1 MHNLPDQGPFDLATL
16 VNHMSIVQRT
26 VGETTLAITTVR
38 KTEEA
43 GGEHI
48 LLLERTTKFKG
59 ADGVFAFKTAIY
71 TGSPQKFLDM
81 PLFAQYIVDMADV
94 IMRES
99 DRAVRHVK
107 VQGDIQSDES
117 DMLRDFHM
125 HRGWQEPRQVPL
137 QKCKDALR
145 QVTTRIDEESLD
157 AAEAT
162 CICCLEQY
170 GASKEAQILVD
181 EQAATALKFGTN
193 GPGYEFDDRYNDWEN
208 SMRSIADL
216 DKYHASNNPEP
227 IFVNPDLLMMFCEHL
242 FNMDDQ
248 ELASS
253 TPLHLKYTKMKTECG
268 VFTWMMRNH
277 LIERRGETVATSALY
292 KDLVAHVEDGMAL
305 NMYLSES
312 KRPWDP
318 SDVIDQIMTLARAR
332 HGVFGPPKGFPEF
345 CQTLISRTL
354 QFYHCRRCMCK
365 RAGTVHD
372 HGLKRYWR

>member
-137 QKCKDALR
+137 RKCKDALR

-170 GASKEAQILVD
+170 VD
-181 EQAATALKFGTN
+181 A
-193 GPGYEFDDRYNDWEN
+193 
-208 SMRSIADL
+208 
-216 DKYHASNNPEP
+216 
-227 IFVNPDLLMMFCEHL
+227 
-242 FNMDDQ
+242 
-248 ELASS
+248 
-253 TPLHLKYTKMKTECG
+253 
-268 VFTWMMRNH
+268 
-277 LIERRGETVATSALY
+277 
-292 KDLVAHVEDGMAL
+292 
-305 NMYLSES
+305 
-312 KRPWDP
+312 
-318 SDVIDQIMTLARAR
+318 
-332 HGVFGPPKGFPEF
+332 
-345 CQTLISRTL
+345 
-354 QFYHCRRCMCK
+354 
-365 RAGTVHD
+365 
-372 HGLKRYWR
+372 